1 MPLWNGIETN
11 VSGDNNARNK
21 PEVRGIW
28 NEIIFAPIPFECDG
42 ALSVTESSILSLRSW
57 RYFTGNSNYIVY
69 SQVIESKNDPR
80 FTVFYRTAALIT
92 MKLMQNSTDY
102 VKTEQLL
109 YMHLSIYWEPR
120 KGLSPLS
127 CSLRVQSVCDI
138 SSLYKLRQNRNLRK
152 QSTHQAIKKHSLRHL
167 NVNSSVKQNSRCHAR
182 TGKNRG
188 LRRSEC
194 QPHLW
199 MPRREQYE
207 NV

>member
-1 MPLWNGIETN
+1 MFSSWVDRGWICLFSFTLKIEKNLKTRVCFLRVRKMPLWNGIETN

-42 ALSVTESSILSLRSW
+42 ALSVTESSILSLQSW

-120 KGLSPLS
+120 KRPSPLS
-127 CSLRVQSVCDI
+127 CSLRVQSVSPVRV
-138 SSLYKLRQNRNLRK
+138 SSLQTQTKQKLTQTINPPGNQKTQFTTFKRQ
-152 QSTHQAIKKHSLRHL
+152 
-167 NVNSSVKQNSRCHAR
+167 
-182 TGKNRG
+182 
-188 LRRSEC
+188 
-194 QPHLW
+194 
-199 MPRREQYE
+199 
-207 NV
+207 